1 MAIKCPDCGA
11 YNLSSA
17 ETCKKCGA
25 SLGPKLAQTPE
36 TAQAK
41 VPFIKRLIPRRGVTK
56 KG

>member
-25 SLGPKLAQTPE
+25 SLGPSLVQKTEAAPQKT
-36 TAQAK
+36 
-41 VPFIKRLIPRRGVTK
+41 PFIKRIIPRFGSTK
-56 KG
+56 KS